1 MSKAKAPVR
10 KGKDDKKDEK
20 KKVSSASSR
29 AEGSCGCHDVDD
41 ACCCGD
47 ACSCNEP
54 LCALGPEE
62 LATVRELAE
71 IATEFD
77 LAELNVDPCGGIR
90 VVRRVSGAAA
100 APVVSAPSLSA
111 PVAVIAEKKA
121 EKSAE
126 TGVLLTSPFV
136 GTFYRAPAPE
146 APPFV
151 EAGQAV
157 RKGQVVCIVEAMK
170 LMNEI
175 ESEFDGKIV
184 EILAKNAE
192 HVEYGQPLFRIE
204 KA

>member
-1 MSKAKAPVR
+1 MSKAKAPAR
-10 KGKDDKKDEK
+10 KAEK
-20 KKVSSASSR
+20 KSEVEKKSES
-29 AEGSCGCHDVDD
+29 
-41 ACCCGD
+41 CCCE
-47 ACSCNEP
+47 EP

-90 VVRRVSGAAA
+90 IIRRQAGGAGVVAA
-100 APVVSAPSLSA
+100 APAMAPLPPPPPA
-111 PVAVIAEKKA
+111 PAVEKKA
-121 EKSAE
+121 EKPAE
-126 TGVLLTSPFV
+126 VGVLITSPFV

-151 EAGQAV
+151 DIGQAV

-175 ESEFDGKIV
+175 ESEFDGKV
-184 EILAKNAE
+184 LEILVKNAE

>member
-10 KGKDDKKDEK
+10 KDEK
-20 KKVSSASSR
+20 KSSS
-29 AEGSCGCHDVDD
+29 
-41 ACCCGD
+41 CCCE
-47 ACSCNEP
+47 EP
-54 LCALGPEE
+54 PRALGPEE
-62 LATVRELAE
+62 LASVRELAE

-77 LAELNVDPCGGIR
+77 LAELDVDSCGGIR
-90 VVRRVSGAAA
+90 VVRRQAGGGAAA
-100 APVVSAPSLSA
+100 TSAPAA
-111 PVAVIAEKKA
+111 PPLPPPAPAPAVEKPDKPAEH
-121 EKSAE
+121 
-126 TGVLLTSPFV
+126 GVLLTSPFV

-151 EAGQAV
+151 EGGQAV

-175 ESEFDGKIV
+175 ESEFDGKIL
-184 EILAKNAE
+184 EILVKNAE

>member
-10 KGKDDKKDEK
+10 KAAKKSVSEK
-20 KKVSSASSR
+20 KPEPSCCEDEESS
-29 AEGSCGCHDVDD
+29 
-41 ACCCGD
+41 CCCCED
-47 ACSCNEP
+47 KESDSCCCEEP

-90 VVRRVSGAAA
+90 IIRRQAGGASMVAA
-100 APVVSAPSLSA
+100 QPMTVPLPSPSASA
-111 PVAVIAEKKA
+111 AEKKA
-121 EKSAE
+121 EKPVE
-126 TGVLLTSPFV
+126 VGVLITSPFV

-151 EAGQAV
+151 DIGQSV

-175 ESEFDGKIV
+175 ESEFDGKIL

>member
-10 KGKDDKKDEK
+10 KDEK
-20 KKVSSASSR
+20 KSSS
-29 AEGSCGCHDVDD
+29 
-41 ACCCGD
+41 CCCE
-47 ACSCNEP
+47 EP

-62 LATVRELAE
+62 LTTVRELAE

-90 VVRRVSGAAA
+90 IVRRHAAVGAGAFA
-100 APVVSAPSLSA
+100 APAALPLPPPPPAVEKAK
-111 PVAVIAEKKA
+111 PVEV
-121 EKSAE
+121 
-126 TGVLLTSPFV
+126 GVLITSPFV

-151 EAGQAV
+151 DAGQAV

-175 ESEFDGKIV
+175 ESEVDGKIL

>member
-1 MSKAKAPVR
+1 MSKAKAPPR
-10 KGKDDKKDEK
+10 KDEK
-20 KKVSSASSR
+20 KSSS
-29 AEGSCGCHDVDD
+29 
-41 ACCCGD
+41 
-47 ACSCNEP
+47 CSCEEP
-54 LCALGPEE
+54 PCALGPEE

-77 LAELNVDPCGGIR
+77 LAEVNVDPCGGIR
-90 VVRRVSGAAA
+90 IVRRQASSMALASA
-100 APVVSAPSLSA
+100 APPLPPSQAAP
-111 PVAVIAEKKA
+111 AVTKVEQPAEI
-121 EKSAE
+121 
-126 TGVLLTSPFV
+126 GVLLTSPFV

-151 EAGQAV
+151 EVGQTV

-175 ESEFDGKIV
+175 ESEFDGKII
-184 EILAKNAE
+184 EILVKNAE

>member
-10 KGKDDKKDEK
+10 KDEK
-20 KKVSSASSR
+20 KSSS
-29 AEGSCGCHDVDD
+29 
-41 ACCCGD
+41 CCCE
-47 ACSCNEP
+47 EP

-77 LAELNVDPCGGIR
+77 LAELAVDPCGGIR
-90 VVRRVSGAAA
+90 IVRRQAGGGAAA
-100 APVVSAPSLSA
+100 TVATPPLPPAPPG
-111 PVAVIAEKKA
+111 PAVEKA
-121 EKSAE
+121 ERPAE
-126 TGVLLTSPFV
+126 SGVLLTSPFV

-151 EAGQAV
+151 EAGHAV
-157 RKGQVVCIVEAMK
+157 RKGQVMCIVEAMK

-175 ESEFDGKIV
+175 ESEFDGKILD
-184 EILAKNAE
+184 ILVKNAE

>member
-10 KGKDDKKDEK
+10 KDEK
-20 KKVSSASSR
+20 KSSS
-29 AEGSCGCHDVDD
+29 
-41 ACCCGD
+41 CCCE
-47 ACSCNEP
+47 EP

-77 LAELNVDPCGGIR
+77 LAELAVDPCGGIR
-90 VVRRVSGAAA
+90 IVRRQAGGGAAA
-100 APVVSAPSLSA
+100 TVATPPLPPAPPS
-111 PVAVIAEKKA
+111 PAVEKA
-121 EKSAE
+121 EKTAE
-126 TGVLLTSPFV
+126 SGVLLTSPFV

-157 RKGQVVCIVEAMK
+157 RKGQVMCIVEAMK

-175 ESEFDGKIV
+175 ESEFDGKILD
-184 EILAKNAE
+184 ILVKNAE

>member
-10 KGKDDKKDEK
+10 KDEK
-20 KKVSSASSR
+20 KSSS
-29 AEGSCGCHDVDD
+29 
-41 ACCCGD
+41 CCCE
-47 ACSCNEP
+47 EP

-77 LAELNVDPCGGIR
+77 LAELGVDPCGGIR
-90 VVRRVSGAAA
+90 IVRRQTRDGAGTAA
-100 APVVSAPSLSA
+100 APAVSPLPPPAPA
-111 PVAVIAEKKA
+111 PAADKPVE
-121 EKSAE
+121 S
-126 TGVLLTSPFV
+126 GVLLTSPFV

-151 EAGQAV
+151 EVGQNV

-175 ESEFDGKIV
+175 ESEFDGKIL
-184 EILAKNAE
+184 EILVKNAE
-192 HVEYGQPLFRIE
+192 RVEYGQSLFRIE

>member
-10 KGKDDKKDEK
+10 KDEK
-20 KKVSSASSR
+20 KSSS
-29 AEGSCGCHDVDD
+29 
-41 ACCCGD
+41 CCCE
-47 ACSCNEP
+47 EP

-77 LAELNVDPCGGIR
+77 LAELEVDPCGGIR
-90 VVRRVSGAAA
+90 VVRRQAGGGTGTAAA
-100 APVVSAPSLSA
+100 SAAPPLPPPPPAPT
-111 PVAVIAEKKA
+111 AEKADKPV
-121 EKSAE
+121 EI
-126 TGVLLTSPFV
+126 GVLLTSPFV

-151 EAGQAV
+151 EAGQTV
-157 RKGQVVCIVEAMK
+157 RKGQVMCIVEAMK

-175 ESEFDGKIV
+175 ESEFDGKILD
-184 EILAKNAE
+184 ILVKNAE
-192 HVEYGQPLFRIE
+192 HVEYGQSLFRIE

>member
-10 KGKDDKKDEK
+10 KDEK
-20 KKVSSASSR
+20 KS
-29 AEGSCGCHDVDD
+29 
-41 ACCCGD
+41 CCCE
-47 ACSCNEP
+47 EP

-62 LATVRELAE
+62 IATVRELAE

-77 LAELNVDPCGGIR
+77 LAELDVDPCGGIR
-90 VVRRVSGAAA
+90 IVRRHAGGAAGAAA
-100 APVVSAPSLSA
+100 APAAPSLPPPPPS
-111 PVAVIAEKKA
+111 PVVEKTDKPAE
-121 EKSAE
+121 S
-126 TGVLLTSPFV
+126 GVLLTSPFV

-151 EAGQAV
+151 EAGQSV
-157 RKGQVVCIVEAMK
+157 RKGQVKCIVEAMK

-175 ESEFDGKIV
+175 ESEFDGKIL
-184 EILAKNAE
+184 EILVKNAE